1 MKAFEELK
9 ETTKKDIIID
19 GIMRSKGVYLLVSKP
34 KVGKSLFALQLANS
48 IANKKAFLGHEILKP
63 SPVLY
68 ITTELSDS
76 QLKDRCNL
84 LGISFEKNKFFVIDR
99 DEKQNINFMDI
110 EYQVKEFAEELNG
123 RILIL
128 DMLKDIDFNISYD
141 INSYQDIS
149 QKLMPKIRSYAD
161 KYNLTILFVHHLNKL
176 GKTLGSTR
184 FDAVVDGIIR
194 LSKNSFDDNTIKME
208 IINRD
213 FPDEEEC
220 LHKDKNQIFSIAKD
234 NALEIAN
241 PVIVAFVKYAIREKK
256 FDFTISEIINK
267 NQYLSVNKNI
277 VATQG
282 DEKKPY
288 MVTTPKTKSSIRNI
302 PIPKV
307 LMEDMKVLYE
317 VSKRHYGFNDDW
329 YLFGDTDPITNGK
342 LRHRKN
348 KDCKL
353 TEVNKLEYTILD
365 IVVHHF

>member
-84 LGISFEKNKFFVIDR
+84 LGISFVKNKFFVIDR
-99 DEKQNINFMDI
+99 DEKQSINFMDI

-149 QKLMPKIRSYAD
+149 QKLMPKIRSYDD

-176 GKTLGSTR
+176 GKTLGSTG

-213 FPDEEEC
+213 FPDEEEY
-220 LHKDKNQIFSIAKD
+220 LHKDKNQVFSIAKN

-267 NQYLSVNKNI
+267 ANLMCTP
-277 VATQG
+277 TQ
-282 DEKKPY
+282 
-288 MVTTPKTKSSIRNI
+288 
-302 PIPKV
+302 
-307 LMEDMKVLYE
+307 L
-317 VSKRHYGFNDDW
+317 
-329 YLFGDTDPITNGK
+329 GK
-342 LRHRKN
+342 LLN
-348 KDCKL
+348 TQKDLLEQEGLHISKYRT
-353 TEVNKLEYTILD
+353 TEGRMYHIDYEEPSLENE
-365 IVVHHF
+365 

>member
-48 IANKKAFLGHEILKP
+48 IANNKAFLDHEILKP

-128 DMLKDIDFNISYD
+128 DMLKGIDFNISYD

-176 GKTLGSTR
+176 GKTLGSTG
-184 FDAVVDGIIR
+184 FDVVVDGIIR
-194 LSKNSFDDNTIKME
+194 LSKNNLSDRYKTDIQKLIKTVCNFAE
-208 IINRD
+208 KQWD
-213 FPDEEEC
+213 FN
-220 LHKDKNQIFSIAKD
+220 L
-234 NALEIAN
+234 
-241 PVIVAFVKYAIREKK
+241 RK
-256 FDFTISEIINK
+256 F
-267 NQYLSVNKNI
+267 Y
-277 VATQG
+277 
-282 DEKKPY
+282 
-288 MVTTPKTKSSIRNI
+288 
-302 PIPKV
+302 
-307 LMEDMKVLYE
+307 
-317 VSKRHYGFNDDW
+317 
-329 YLFGDTDPITNGK
+329 
-342 LRHRKN
+342 
-348 KDCKL
+348 
-353 TEVNKLEYTILD
+353 NKLEPFKTPGAVKKEMEVYKPDEFFKFISVVNDIQMRCLYKSLYYCGLRRGEARGLQWKNVDLD
-365 IVVHHF
+365 NRRIYIKQQVQNNVETNNDKDWYICACKTNTSHRVVPIPEDLYEELTEFKRQLKKYKTY

>member
-9 ETTKKDIIID
+9 ESTKKDIIID
-19 GIMRSKGVYLLVSKP
+19 GIMRSRGVYLLVSKP

-48 IANKKAFLGHEILKP
+48 IANGKPFLGHEILKP

-99 DEKQNINFMDI
+99 DEKQNISFMDI
-110 EYQVKEFAEELNG
+110 EYQVKEFAEEYNG

-128 DMLKDIDFNISYD
+128 DMLKDIDFSISYD

-176 GKTLGSTR
+176 GKTLGSTG

-194 LSKNSFDDNTIKME
+194 LNKNCYDDNTIKME

-213 FPDEEEC
+213 FPDIEEH
-220 LHKDKNQIFSIAKD
+220 LHKDKNQVFSIAQD
-234 NALEIAN
+234 TSLEFVN
-241 PVIVAFVKYAIREKK
+241 PNVIGFIKYAIREKE
-256 FDFTISEIINK
+256 FDFMVSEIINK
-267 NQYLSVNKNI
+267 ANLMCTP
-277 VATQG
+277 TQ
-282 DEKKPY
+282 
-288 MVTTPKTKSSIRNI
+288 
-302 PIPKV
+302 
-307 LMEDMKVLYE
+307 L
-317 VSKRHYGFNDDW
+317 
-329 YLFGDTDPITNGK
+329 GK
-342 LRHRKN
+342 LISTHEELLKKEGLQITRYRTTDGRVIHVKY
-348 KDCKL
+348 
-353 TEVNKLEYTILD
+353 EEPSLENE
-365 IVVHHF
+365 

>member
-84 LGISFEKNKFFVIDR
+84 LGISFEKNNFFVIDR

-128 DMLKDIDFNISYD
+128 DMLKDINFGVGYD

-149 QKLMPKIRSYAD
+149 QKLMPKIRNYAD

-176 GKTLGSTR
+176 GKTLGSTG

-194 LSKNSFDDNTIKME
+194 LSKNIYDEDTIKLE

-213 FPDEEEC
+213 YPDIEEY
-220 LHKDKNQIFSIAKD
+220 LHKDKNQVFSIAQD
-234 NALEIAN
+234 NTLDFIN
-241 PVIVAFVKYAIREKK
+241 PNITQFIKYAIREKE
-256 FDFTISEIINK
+256 FDFTISDVILKAN
-267 NQYLSVNKNI
+267 LMCTP
-277 VATQG
+277 TQ
-282 DEKKPY
+282 
-288 MVTTPKTKSSIRNI
+288 
-302 PIPKV
+302 
-307 LMEDMKVLYE
+307 L
-317 VSKRHYGFNDDW
+317 
-329 YLFGDTDPITNGK
+329 GK
-342 LRHRKN
+342 LINSN
-348 KDCKL
+348 KDLLLKEGLQISKYRTSNGRTYHCKY
-353 TEVNKLEYTILD
+353 EEPSLENE
-365 IVVHHF
+365 

>member
-48 IANKKAFLGHEILKP
+48 IANGKPFLGHEILKP

-149 QKLMPKIRSYAD
+149 QKLMPKIRS
-161 KYNLTILFVHHLNKL
+161 
-176 GKTLGSTR
+176 
-184 FDAVVDGIIR
+184 
-194 LSKNSFDDNTIKME
+194 
-208 IINRD
+208 
-213 FPDEEEC
+213 
-220 LHKDKNQIFSIAKD
+220 
-234 NALEIAN
+234 
-241 PVIVAFVKYAIREKK
+241 
-256 FDFTISEIINK
+256 
-267 NQYLSVNKNI
+267 
-277 VATQG
+277 
-282 DEKKPY
+282 
-288 MVTTPKTKSSIRNI
+288 
-302 PIPKV
+302 
-307 LMEDMKVLYE
+307 
-317 VSKRHYGFNDDW
+317 
-329 YLFGDTDPITNGK
+329 
-342 LRHRKN
+342 
-348 KDCKL
+348 
-353 TEVNKLEYTILD
+353 
-365 IVVHHF
+365 